1 MATVVARPIHLV
13 HHDGDGHIPVPVDD
27 RTLKRTSAG
36 HSNGPTVAP

>member
-13 HHDGDGHIPVPVDD
+13 HHYKDGHIPVPVD